1 MNTLILPEEIPMA
14 IWFATFGVLIFVI
27 VAGLHSNRVTDKKK
41 FVFWALLVAYM
52 ILVICSAVV
61 FRKPSTARYLHLQP
75 FWVYTDFLKRNH
87 IEAVRDIIINLLLFL
102 PLGALLAGINP
113 SLKWYKVLLI
123 GLACSL
129 SIEVLQYALLRGD
142 AQTDD
147 LLHNTVSCLVGW
159 GVVKGVVETFGREI
173 RDV

>member
-1 MNTLILPEEIPMA
+1 MDVLKAQLLQAILIS
-14 IWFATFGVLIFVI
+14 FAVLTFVLV
-27 VAGLHSNRVTDKKK
+27 VGLCSRRVSDKKK
-41 FVFWALLVAYM
+41 FVLWVLLAEYLFIV
-52 ILVICSAVV
+52 LGVTLL
-61 FRKPSTARYLHLQP
+61 FRSPMPTRTMHLSP
-75 FWVYTDFLKRNH
+75 FWIYSELGTAAHSNALK
-87 IEAVRDIIINLLLFL
+87 DILHNLLLFL

-129 SIEVLQYALLRGD
+129 TIEVLQYAFLRGV

-159 GVVKGVVETFGREI
+159 GVVKGVGGGPQSNNA
-173 RDV
+173 